1 MLRINGATDRGLAR
15 EVNEDRFAGEVFDRM
30 LGYAVVCDGM
40 GGTAGGGIASGIACE
55 EVRRMVESSLRPRM
69 EERSIRLLLEG
80 AIENANWAIYDR
92 ATRAGD
98 EYRGMGTTLCL
109 ALVSGEEAVIA
120 NVGDSRCYLL
130 RGDELT
136 QITCDHTVTQQLV
149 DQGAITRQEAMQSPD
164 RHMLTRA
171 VGVEREVMPDWYD
184 IPLRQGDA
192 LLLCS
197 DGLYNM
203 IPPQELSVALQQS
216 IASDDPHILIE
227 LANAAGGADN
237 ITAVVIHNR

>member
-1 MLRINGATDRGLAR
+1 MLRINGTTDRGLAR
-15 EVNEDRFAGEVFDRM
+15 EVNEDRFAGEVFDRK

-40 GGTAGGGIASGIACE
+40 GGEAGGGIASGIACE

-69 EERSIRLLLEG
+69 QAHSLQLLLEG
-80 AIENANWAIYDR
+80 AIANANLAIYDR
-92 ATRAGD
+92 ATRAGED
-98 EYRGMGTTLCL
+98 YCGMGTTLCL

-130 RGDELT
+130 RGENLT
-136 QITCDHTVTQQLV
+136 QLTRDHTLAQQLI
-149 DQGAITRQEAMQSPD
+149 DRGAMSPEEALQSPD
-164 RHMLTRA
+164 RHKLIRA
-171 VGVEREVMPDWYD
+171 VGVEREVSPDWYD
-184 IPLRQGDA
+184 ILLQPGDT

-203 IPPQELSVALQQS
+203 LSPQELAEGLRQSVA
-216 IASDDPHILIE
+216 ADDPHILIE